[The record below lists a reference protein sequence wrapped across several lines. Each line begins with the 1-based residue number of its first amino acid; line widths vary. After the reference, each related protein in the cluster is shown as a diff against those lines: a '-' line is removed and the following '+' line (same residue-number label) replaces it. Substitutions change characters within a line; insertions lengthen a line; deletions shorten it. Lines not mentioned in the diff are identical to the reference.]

1 MTELTGDAAVGLREV
16 ERPVEIK
23 PLRVPLR
30 QPTAVFGMVIV
41 LTLIVCAIFAP
52 WIAPHDPLQTTGDLY
67 AHPSWKHIFGTDELG
82 RDLFSRVIYG
92 ARTSFPIALAVV
104 ACSLAIGGVLGAVAG
119 YVGGFVDTAIMRF
132 VELFFAF
139 PRIILAMA
147 VAAAFGPS
155 VRNSIIALVIV
166 SWPVF
171 ARVVRGAVLSCVH
184 EDFVSSAITLG
195 RSPSRVLAVDV
206 LPNVVGP
213 VVVLATL
220 DLGSA
225 ILLLASLSYLG
236 LGIRPPTPEW
246 GSTVADGSLDFLRWW
261 VGTFAGLAI
270 MLAVLGFNLLGDGLR
285 DILDPRTSRSGAL

>member
-1 MTELTGDAAVGLREV
+1 MTDFANDAIEPRTF
-16 ERPVEIK
+16 ERSVSIK
-23 PLRVPLR
+23 PLRSPWR
-30 QPTAVFGMVIV
+30 QPTSIFGIVIV
-41 LTLIVCAIFAP
+41 AALTLCAIFAP
-52 WIAPHDPLQTTGDLY
+52 WIAPHDPLQTTSDLY
-67 AHPSWKHIFGTDELG
+67 QHPSWKHLFGTDELG
-82 RDLFSRVIYG
+82 RDMFSRVVYG
-92 ARTSFPIALAVV
+92 ARTSFPIALIVV
-104 ACSLAIGGVLGAVAG
+104 ACSLAIGGVLGAIAG
-119 YVGGFVDTAIMRF
+119 YVGGLVDTVVMRF

-155 VRNSIIALVIV
+155 IRNSIVALVIV

-171 ARVVRGAVLSCVH
+171 ARVARGAVLSCVH
-184 EDFVSSAITLG
+184 EDFVSSALTLG
-195 RSPSRVLAVDV
+195 RSPWRVLAADV
-206 LPNVVGP
+206 LPNVAGP
-213 VVVLATL
+213 IVVLATL

-236 LGIRPPTPEW
+236 LGIRPPSPEW
-246 GSTVADGSLDFLRWW
+246 GSTVADGSLDFMRWW

>member
-1 MTELTGDAAVGLREV
+1 VTEFASDAVELREV
-16 ERPVEIK
+16 ERPVS
-23 PLRVPLR
+23 LRRLRSPWR
-30 QPTAVFGMVIV
+30 QPTTVFGLVIV
-41 LTLIVCAIFAP
+41 VLLTVCAIFAP
-52 WIAPHDPLQTTGDLY
+52 WIAPHDPLRTTGDLY
-67 AHPSWKHIFGTDELG
+67 AHPSWKHLFGTDELG
-82 RDLFSRVIYG
+82 RDMFSRVVYG
-92 ARTSFPIALAVV
+92 ARTSFPIALIVV
-104 ACSLAIGGVLGAVAG
+104 ACSLAIGGVLGASAG
-119 YVGGFVDTAIMRF
+119 YVGGFVDTAVMRL

-155 VRNSIIALVIV
+155 VRNTIVALVIV

-171 ARVVRGAVLSCVH
+171 ARVARGAVLSCVH
-184 EDFVSSAITLG
+184 EDFVSSALTLG
-195 RSPSRVLAVDV
+195 RPPWRVLAVDV
-206 LPNVVGP
+206 LPNVAGP

-236 LGIRPPTPEW
+236 LGIRPPSPEW
-246 GSTVADGSLDFLRWW
+246 GSTVADGSLDFMRWW

-285 DILDPRTSRSGAL
+285 DVLDPRTSRAGAL

>member
-1 MTELTGDAAVGLREV
+1 VTELASDAVELREV
-16 ERPVEIK
+16 ERPVS
-23 PLRVPLR
+23 LRRLRSPWR
-30 QPTAVFGMVIV
+30 QPTTVFGLVIV
-41 LTLIVCAIFAP
+41 VLLTVCAIFAP
-52 WIAPHDPLQTTGDLY
+52 WIAPHDPLRTTGDLY
-67 AHPSWKHIFGTDELG
+67 AHPSWKHLFGTDELG
-82 RDLFSRVIYG
+82 RDMFSRVVYG
-92 ARTSFPIALAVV
+92 ARTSFPIALIVV
-104 ACSLAIGGVLGAVAG
+104 ACSLAIGGALGAIAG
-119 YVGGFVDTAIMRF
+119 YVGGFVDTAVMRL

-155 VRNSIIALVIV
+155 VRNTIVALVIV
-166 SWPVF
+166 SWLVF
-171 ARVVRGAVLSCVH
+171 ARVARGAVLSCVH
-184 EDFVSSAITLG
+184 EDFVSSALTLG
-195 RSPSRVLAVDV
+195 RPPWRVLAVDV
-206 LPNVVGP
+206 LPNVAGP

-236 LGIRPPTPEW
+236 LGIRPPSPEW
-246 GSTVADGSLDFLRWW
+246 GSTVADGSLDFMRWW

>member
-1 MTELTGDAAVGLREV
+1 VTELASDAVELREV
-16 ERPVEIK
+16 ERPVS
-23 PLRVPLR
+23 LRRLRSPWR
-30 QPTAVFGMVIV
+30 QPTTVFGLVIV
-41 LTLIVCAIFAP
+41 VLLTVCAIFAP
-52 WIAPHDPLQTTGDLY
+52 WIAPHDPLRTTGDLY
-67 AHPSWKHIFGTDELG
+67 AHPSWKHLFGTDELG
-82 RDLFSRVIYG
+82 RDMFSRVVYG
-92 ARTSFPIALAVV
+92 ARTSFPIALIVV
-104 ACSLAIGGVLGAVAG
+104 ACSLAIGGALGAIAG
-119 YVGGFVDTAIMRF
+119 YVGGFVDTAVMRL

-155 VRNSIIALVIV
+155 VRNTIVALVIV

-171 ARVVRGAVLSCVH
+171 ARVARGAVLSCVH
-184 EDFVSSAITLG
+184 EDFVSSALTLG
-195 RSPSRVLAVDV
+195 RPPWRVLAVDV
-206 LPNVVGP
+206 LPNVAGP

-236 LGIRPPTPEW
+236 LGIRPPSPEW
-246 GSTVADGSLDFLRWW
+246 GSTVADGSLDFMRWW

-285 DILDPRTSRSGAL
+285 DVLDPRTSRAGAL

>member
-1 MTELTGDAAVGLREV
+1 VTELASDAVELREV
-16 ERPVEIK
+16 ERPVS
-23 PLRVPLR
+23 LRRLRSPWR
-30 QPTAVFGMVIV
+30 QPTTVFGLVIV
-41 LTLIVCAIFAP
+41 VLLTVCAIFAP
-52 WIAPHDPLQTTGDLY
+52 WIAPHDPLRTTGDLY
-67 AHPSWKHIFGTDELG
+67 AHPSWEHLFGTDELG
-82 RDLFSRVIYG
+82 RDMFSRVVYG
-92 ARTSFPIALAVV
+92 ARTSFPIALIVV
-104 ACSLAIGGVLGAVAG
+104 ACSLAIGGALGAIAG
-119 YVGGFVDTAIMRF
+119 YVGGFVDTAVMRL

-155 VRNSIIALVIV
+155 VRNTIVALVIV

-171 ARVVRGAVLSCVH
+171 ARVARGAVLSCVH
-184 EDFVSSAITLG
+184 EDFVSSALTLG
-195 RSPSRVLAVDV
+195 RPPWRVLAVDV
-206 LPNVVGP
+206 LPNVAGP

-236 LGIRPPTPEW
+236 LGIRPPSPEW
-246 GSTVADGSLDFLRWW
+246 GSTVADGSLDFMRWW

-285 DILDPRTSRSGAL
+285 DVLDPRTSRAGAL

>member
-1 MTELTGDAAVGLREV
+1 MTDFASDAVDPRTFEQ
-16 ERPVEIK
+16 PVSIK
-23 PLRVPLR
+23 PMRSPWR
-30 QPTAVFGMVIV
+30 QPTSVFGIVIVAV
-41 LTLIVCAIFAP
+41 LTLCAIFAP
-52 WIAPHDPLQTTGDLY
+52 WIAPHDPLKTTGDLY
-67 AHPSWKHIFGTDELG
+67 QHPSWKHLFGTDELG
-82 RDLFSRVIYG
+82 RDMFSRVVYG
-92 ARTSFPIALAVV
+92 ARTSFPIALIVV
-104 ACSLAIGGVLGAVAG
+104 ACSLAIGGVLGSIAG
-119 YVGGFVDTAIMRF
+119 YVGGFVDTVVMRL

-155 VRNSIIALVIV
+155 IRNSIIALVIV

-171 ARVVRGAVLSCVH
+171 ARVARGAVLSCVH
-184 EDFVSSAITLG
+184 EDFVSSALTLG
-195 RSPSRVLAVDV
+195 RSPWRVLAADV
-206 LPNVVGP
+206 LPNVAGP
-213 VVVLATL
+213 IVVLATL

-236 LGIRPPTPEW
+236 LGIRPPSPEW
-246 GSTVADGSLDFLRWW
+246 GSTVADGSLDFMRWW

>member
-1 MTELTGDAAVGLREV
+1 MSELTGDVVAGRQVAPPVSIRRLRS
-16 ERPVEIK
+16 PW
-23 PLRVPLR
+23 R
-30 QPTAVFGMVIV
+30 QPTTVFGILIV
-41 LTLIVCAIFAP
+41 VLLTVCAIFAP

-67 AHPSWKHIFGTDELG
+67 QHPSWHHLFGTDELG
-82 RDLFSRVIYG
+82 RDLFSRVVYG
-92 ARTSFPIALAVV
+92 ARTSFPIAVIVV
-104 ACSLAIGGVLGAVAG
+104 VCSLAIGGTLGAIAG
-119 YVGGFVDTAIMRF
+119 YVGGVVDNVVMRL

-155 VRNSIIALVIV
+155 VRNSVVALVVV

-171 ARVVRGAVLSCVH
+171 ARVARGAVLSCVH
-184 EDFVSSAITLG
+184 EDFVASSLTLG
-195 RSPSRVLAVDV
+195 RRPWRVLTQDV
-206 LPNVVGP
+206 LPNVAGP

-220 DLGSA
+220 DLGTA

-246 GSTVADGSLDFLRWW
+246 GSTVADGSLDFVRWW

-270 MLAVLGFNLLGDGLR
+270 MIAVLGFNLLGDGLR

>member
-1 MTELTGDAAVGLREV
+1 VTELASDAVELREV
-16 ERPVEIK
+16 ERPVS
-23 PLRVPLR
+23 LRRLRSPWR
-30 QPTAVFGMVIV
+30 QPTTVFGLVIV
-41 LTLIVCAIFAP
+41 VLLTVCAIFAP
-52 WIAPHDPLQTTGDLY
+52 WIAPHDPLRTTGDLY
-67 AHPSWKHIFGTDELG
+67 AHPSWKHLFGTDELG
-82 RDLFSRVIYG
+82 RDMFSRVVYG
-92 ARTSFPIALAVV
+92 ARTSFPIALIVV
-104 ACSLAIGGVLGAVAG
+104 ACSLAIGGVLGAIAG
-119 YVGGFVDTAIMRF
+119 YVGGFVDTAVMRL

-155 VRNSIIALVIV
+155 VRNTIVALVIV

-171 ARVVRGAVLSCVH
+171 ARVARGAVLSCVH
-184 EDFVSSAITLG
+184 EDFVSSALTLG
-195 RSPSRVLAVDV
+195 RPPWRVLAVDV
-206 LPNVVGP
+206 LPNVAGP

-236 LGIRPPTPEW
+236 LGIRPPSPEW
-246 GSTVADGSLDFLRWW
+246 GSTVADGSLDFMRWW

-285 DILDPRTSRSGAL
+285 DVLDPRTSRAGAL